1 MKILAFDTSTEYCTA
16 ALLVD
21 GVVQVREV
29 HAGQTHSQLLLPMC
43 QDLLA
48 EGGIA
53 LQQLDGIA
61 FGAGPGSFT
70 GLRIACA
77 VAQGLALGADVPVYG
92 VGSLLALAEASA
104 APRVIACL
112 DARMGEVYHAVYERL
127 EGGWQEISAPLL
139 SAPAQVP
146 LVSGTGWCGSG
157 SGFKAY
163 AEVLAARYAAAVSAT
178 RPALF
183 PHARE
188 IAVLAAP
195 RFAAGEGMLAELAA
209 PLYVRDKVALKTCE
223 R

>member
-16 ALLVD
+16 ALLID
-21 GVVQVREV
+21 GAVQVREV

-48 EGGIA
+48 EAGFA
-53 LQQLDGIA
+53 LNQLDGIA

-92 VGSLLALAEASA
+92 VSSLLALAEASA

-112 DARMGEVYHAVYERL
+112 DARMGEVYHAVYERVAGDWH
-127 EGGWQEISAPLL
+127 EVSAPLL
-139 SAPAQVP
+139 SAPEQVSP
-146 LVSGTGWCGSG
+146 VPGSGWCGSG
-157 SGFKAY
+157 SGFRVY
-163 AEVLAARYAAAVSAT
+163 AAVMQARYET
-178 RPALF
+178 ALSQLRADLY

-195 RFAAGEGMLAELAA
+195 RFAAGEGMVAELAA